1 MIILLI
7 YYQYSIIYL
16 INEIGYICTVQFNSF
31 GNLVLIVGFFLLA
44 LFLKFKDANDRDTLC
59 QSCVTEMYF

>member
-1 MIILLI
+1 M
-7 YYQYSIIYL
+7 YHA
-16 INEIGYICTVQFNSF
+16 VQFNSF

>member
-1 MIILLI
+1 MKSGT
-7 YYQYSIIYL
+7 YVQFSL
-16 INEIGYICTVQFNSF
+16 INYF